1 MSYEIRKSDNTLLAT
16 IEEGKGINNDI
27 ISGIGLIAKLTSGYG
42 ATQSENFVHLAENF
56 ANMEAPTKPIKGQL
70 FYNTE
75 ESCLYLCK
83 DDKGEPK
90 WEKMLT
96 ILTERDSEKTYQTGD
111 LYFDVEEN
119 SLQIYNNGQWVK
131 IGPDNYSIKR
141 TSYNITD
148 TDSYTTTTTVEI
160 PFESNGT
167 NLVTMKVVAS
177 EIIDEKDPKYGVNQ
191 PACSSWVYKFMVQSY
206 FKGSLFTYITIGT
219 PTYELVGRT
228 DDVAKDWKI
237 EFKDFNDNKLQL
249 DVSGKGHSDNSKI
262 KWVFDIEVVKA

>member
-1 MSYEIRKSDNTLLAT
+1 MSYDIRKSNNEPLII
-16 IEEGKGINNDI
+16 IEDETGINNDT

-42 ATQSENFVHLAENF
+42 KTQSENFVHLAENF
-56 ANMEAPTKPIKGQL
+56 ANIVAPTKPIKGQL
-70 FYNTE
+70 FYNTN

-83 DDKGEPK
+83 DDEGEHK

-96 ILTERDSEKTYQTGD
+96 ILTERDGEKTYQTGD

-141 TSYNITD
+141 TSYNITN

-167 NLVTMKVVAS
+167 NLVTMKVVAL
-177 EIIDEKDPKYGVNQ
+177 EIIDEKDPKYGVIQ

-206 FKGSLFTYITIGT
+206 LKETLFTYTTIGT

-228 DDVAKDWKI
+228 DDVAKYWKI

-249 DVSGKGHSDNSKI
+249 DVSGKGNLDNSTI